1 MNRSVFALAAAA
13 LVATTAVPA
22 AAQDVLFELINNSPL
37 TLVEFYASP
46 TYDQNWGND
55 ILGAQVVPPGTSGT
69 VTIAD
74 GETACVYDMLF
85 VMEDGQQITGQ
96 SDICQSARFVL
107 Q

>member
-1 MNRSVFALAAAA
+1 M
-13 LVATTAVPA
+13 VAFTAVPA

-46 TYDQNWGND
+46 TYDQYWGND
-55 ILGAQVVPPGTSGT
+55 ILGSQVVRPGTSGT

-96 SDICQSARFVL
+96 SDICRSARFVL
-107 Q
+107 R